1 MDTLK
6 TTSKK
11 NKSWFFSNE
20 VLEYFDIEIEPE
32 PDLSQD
38 IKLTTKIRKN
48 SNFLRDEMVNQLT
61 RLNEIMLSNPD
72 LKLETLSEAEKM
84 IFHDFIRFYS
94 ICPICKM
101 PNHNLHLKKL
111 YINEEN
117 EKYKKVLI
125 RLMRLEDKKEQDF
138 RIKFG
143 VLCCNCF
150 KYFFDEK

>member
-38 IKLTTKIRKN
+38 IKLTTEIRKN

>member
-1 MDTLK
+1 MDTIK

-11 NKSWFFSNE
+11 YKSWFFSNE
-20 VLEYFDIEIEPE
+20 ILDYFDIEIESE

-48 SNFLRDEMVNQLT
+48 SNFLRDEMVGQLS

-72 LKLETLSEAEKM
+72 LKLETLSEAEKE
-84 IFHDFIRFYS
+84 IFHDFMRFYS

-111 YINEEN
+111 FMLEEN
-117 EKYKKVLI
+117 EKKKNVLI
-125 RLMRLEDKKEQDF
+125 RLMSLEDKKEQDF
-138 RIKFG
+138 RINFG
-143 VLCCNCF
+143 VLCCKCF
-150 KYFFDEK
+150 KYFFDNK

>member
-1 MDTLK
+1 MDTIK

-20 VLEYFDIEIEPE
+20 VLNYFDIEIESE

-48 SNFLRDEMVNQLT
+48 SNFLRDEMVGQLS

-72 LKLETLSEAEKM
+72 LKLETLSEAEKV

-94 ICPICKM
+94 ICPKCKM
-101 PNHNLHLKKL
+101 PNHIMHLKKL
-111 YINEEN
+111 YIHEEN
-117 EKYKKVLI
+117 EKYKNELI
-125 RLMRLEDKKEQDF
+125 RLMSLEEKKKQDF
-138 RIKFG
+138 RINFG
-143 VLCCNCF
+143 VLCCKCF
-150 KYFFDEK
+150 QYFFDNK